1 MMNKRDMGSNVNFN
15 IKSDTGKAAKL
26 EATLHLHS
34 KVNCH
39 STAKFQETLT
49 ITNHGLPQSERS

>member
-1 MMNKRDMGSNVNFN
+1 MGSNVNFN